1 MAYQVEAKVAGGR
14 FLFGLEGTNM
24 LLQYFPEYVTIKKFL
39 DVTLVPDLESLSP
52 QFRNLFA
59 LEPSHGFCCQQY
71 VNVGQSKVAIARV

>member
-1 MAYQVEAKVAGGR
+1 
-14 FLFGLEGTNM
+14 M

-59 LEPSHGFCCQQY
+59 LDPSHGFCCQQY
-71 VNVGQSKVAIARV
+71 VYVSQSKVAIVRVKYCSWMDSHLSKVRGTPF

>member
-1 MAYQVEAKVAGGR
+1 
-14 FLFGLEGTNM
+14 M

-71 VNVGQSKVAIARV
+71 VNVGQSKVAIASVEYYSWMDSHLSKVRGTPF

>member
-1 MAYQVEAKVAGGR
+1 
-14 FLFGLEGTNM
+14 M

-71 VNVGQSKVAIARV
+71 VNVGGGSKVGFVTELTWIYRQSRLGPPGIWTGC